1 MKWYKRGVFVIPSRC
16 LRLNMIQHLILTFL
30 FILTGSSFI
39 SSSSAHPASYAIWAV
54 NSAITRGQGNGL
66 DANGNPL
73 VSYEHGELQWALRLL
88 YERTGNET
96 YYNYIKTGVDNVV
109 SSNGSVGGGYRHVF
123 SLNNLIGYLKS
134 FPSVQLNFS
143 WIPCGLAPLSC
154 ICTYLSCY
162 PGFFHRETESS
173 LYFSGTIRRKS
184 RNTEQQRISSTTSC
198 FTSTPVQHK
207 DSSGTRRFI
216 RTKGGWMAFTWVTFS
231 MQPTSRRSNQITKL
245 LGVCSTNY

>member
-134 FPSVQLNFS
+134 LPQCNSISVRSPAGWPYFLVFVRTCLATQVSSIGKLNHH
-143 WIPCGLAPLSC
+143 
-154 ICTYLSCY
+154 Y
-162 PGFFHRETESS
+162 
-173 LYFSGTIRRKS
+173 
-184 RNTEQQRISSTTSC
+184 
-198 FTSTPVQHK
+198 
-207 DSSGTRRFI
+207 
-216 RTKGGWMAFTWVTFS
+216 TF
-231 MQPTSRRSNQITKL
+231 QVR
-245 LGVCSTNY
+245 